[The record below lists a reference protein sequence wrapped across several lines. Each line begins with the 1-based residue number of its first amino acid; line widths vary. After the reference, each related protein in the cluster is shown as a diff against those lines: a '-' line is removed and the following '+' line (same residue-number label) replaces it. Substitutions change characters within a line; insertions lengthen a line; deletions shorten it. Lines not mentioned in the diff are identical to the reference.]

1 MAKKR
6 TSHRR
11 VTRHTA
17 LSLFEMNMES
27 VHDTVKLY
35 DGIKT
40 LGVSLDYDWL
50 LRGAVV
56 FLVSAL
62 DAYFHDRI
70 KYGVS
75 RLSGDSMPE
84 ALRKHRI
91 TIGDLADWQA
101 SRRKGNVIR
110 NWIADHLSTIP
121 LQSPDRIAEYMKYV
135 GIDGFWNQVEPD
147 HGKKKKLLKKLGLIF
162 RRRNQIAHEG
172 DRLAGR
178 KSGKKL
184 RHIDE
189 IEVKEWS
196 AWIDKLIHDIDSM
209 SDRLCNK
216 RTPYGS
222 DRKTVA
228 SLDDLTPTETDV

>member
-1 MAKKR
+1 MPRTKAKSVK
-6 TSHRR
+6 
-11 VTRHTA
+11 VTKHSA
-17 LSLFEMNMES
+17 LSLFEKNMRS
-27 VHDTVKLY
+27 VRDTVKLY

-40 LGVSLDYDWL
+40 LGVRLDYDWL

-75 RLSGDSMPE
+75 RFSGASMPD

-110 NWIADHLSTIP
+110 NWIAEHLSTVP

-135 GIDGFWNQVEPD
+135 GVDGFWSLIEPD
-147 HGKKKKLLKKLGLIF
+147 QKKKKQLLLKLGSVIH
-162 RRRNQIAHEG
+162 RRNQIAHEG

-178 KSGKKL
+178 KSKKKL
-184 RHIDE
+184 RDIDE
-189 IEVKEWS
+189 VEVKEWID
-196 AWIDKLIHDIDSM
+196 WIEQLIHDID
-209 SDRLCNK
+209 
-216 RTPYGS
+216 G
-222 DRKTVA
+222 KTA
-228 SLDDLTPTETDV
+228 